1 MARTIL
7 LQDDWSLGAKP
18 DVPKE
23 KLARGGC
30 YALTDAWPNLD
41 APIRKRGGWNR
52 QWNATATGNYIAG
65 VGFAPFSN
73 GYRVLTVTDGEALYV
88 GTYGSATQT
97 SVGTV
102 VNLAHPPVFYRDT
115 AYFLDLDGTAAVRA
129 LTMPGGTPT
138 LANAAGSPPTGSV
151 GCVWK
156 DHLVIARTNAAPHRV
171 YFSEGG
177 DPAAWNT
184 AAPDAGGQTWD
195 MTNRVQ
201 GMAVIKGMILVFED
215 GMTERLRGDIIPGVV
230 GSDMVREPIFQI
242 GCSDP
247 ASIATTDDYVIFA
260 NSAGVYFTDGT
271 NVADFSKLVGISN
284 DWKTTLSGYSMT
296 WTIAAGM
303 HRGYYV
309 CSIMDG
315 ATFKGAYWFDISNKT
330 AGKLTNVEATMIAST
345 PIGMIDLAPKL
356 IMGERAAARTSDLTT
371 MWTPSATYKNDGDG
385 DAVTW
390 SMESP
395 FYLGRRGLKRHKRLW
410 SSYFMSD
417 AASDNPTLT
426 VSYNLDLAGTSY
438 TSIGTLAETTTWECE
453 PLSLDQSSEG
463 FQIKVAQTNASADT
477 RFYSLEVEQEPMEQS
492 RRER

>member
-1 MARTIL
+1 MARTIT
-7 LQDDWSLGAKP
+7 LQDSWSLGMKP
-18 DVPKE
+18 DVPRE
-23 KLARGGC
+23 KLPRGAC
-30 YALTDAWPNLD
+30 VALTNAWPDLD

-52 QWNATATGNYIAG
+52 PWNATAAGTYIAG
-65 VGFAPFSN
+65 VGFAPFSS
-73 GYRVLTVTDGEALYV
+73 GYKVLVITDGEALYS
-88 GTYGSATQT
+88 GTYAAATMT

-102 VNLAHPPVFYRDT
+102 VNVAHSPVFYRDKV
-115 AYFLDLDGTAAVRA
+115 YFLDLDGTAAVREWD
-129 LTMPGGTPT
+129 GTT
-138 LANAAGSPPTGSV
+138 LQNAGGSPPTGAV

-171 YFSEGG
+171 FFASGG
-177 DPAAWNT
+177 DPTSWNT
-184 AAPDAGGQTWD
+184 AAPSSGGQTWD

-201 GMAVIKGMILVFED
+201 GLAVIKGMILVFED

-247 ASIATTDDYVIFA
+247 ASVATTDDFVIFA
-260 NSAGVYFTDGT
+260 NSNGVYLTDGS
-271 NVADFSKLVGISN
+271 NVADLTRLVGISN
-284 DWKTTLSGYSMT
+284 DWKTTLSGYAAT

-315 ATFKGAYWFDISNKT
+315 ATFKGAYWIDVTAKT

-356 IMGERAAARTSDLTT
+356 IMGERATNRASDLTT

-390 SMESP
+390 SMETP
-395 FYLGRRGLKRHKRLW
+395 FFLGRRGLKRHKRLW
-410 SSYFMSD
+410 SSYYMAD
-417 AASDNPTLT
+417 AASDNPALT
-426 VSYNLDLAGTSY
+426 VSYTTDLAGSSY
-438 TSIGTLAETTTWECE
+438 TALSPTLAETSTWECE
-453 PLSLDQSSEG
+453 PLELNQRSEG
-463 FQIKVAQTNASADT
+463 FQIKVAQSNASADT
-477 RFYSLEVEQEPMEQS
+477 RFYALEVEQEPMEQS